1 MMKNFNK
8 RGKDKLF
15 KVTLVGIIAPLIGL
29 ILGIGISLNYDIPNL
44 FSKYSI
50 VDEVK
55 TTEKKPIEKT
65 KEDTVE
71 NDIKENENKENSE
84 KIEFDLTDISLYNVQ
99 VGSFSTIDNALVLIN
114 QMKEVGI
121 SGYIFKV
128 EDVYK
133 VFSATFFN
141 REIAD
146 EYIKVVRTKYEDSFI
161 SQKSIKGKRLSY
173 FDSEESLLNKT
184 KDIIEKLRTIYQQE
198 TELWIKALN
207 NIDVDKLQ
215 ETINN
220 NNSTIENM
228 INSTENNTETDEIS
242 KLLSELQ
249 NNLKLRKSSLN
260 KLSNNN
266 LIEAHVEFNQALIN
280 YINLVTNK

>member
-1 MMKNFNK
+1 MMNNFNK

-71 NDIKENENKENSE
+71 NNIKEGENKENSE

-114 QMKEVGI
+114 QMKEVGL
-121 SGYIFKV
+121 SGYIFKI

-141 REIAD
+141 REISD
-146 EYIKVVRTKYEDSFI
+146 EYLKIVRMKFEDSFI

-173 FDSEESLLNKT
+173 FESEESLINKT
-184 KDIIEKLRTIYQQE
+184 KDIIEKLRTIYQEE
-198 TELWIKALN
+198 TELWIKSLN
-207 NIDVDKLQ
+207 NIDVDKLK

-220 NNSTIENM
+220 NNSTIEKK
-228 INSTENNTETDEIS
+228 INNIENNAETDEIRT
-242 KLLSELQ
+242 LLNELQ

-260 KLSNNN
+260 KLSNSN

-280 YINLVTNK
+280 YINIVTNK